1 VDIVITIAEVSLLI
15 IAFTVL
21 NGLVGIC
28 FKLLTAKWFKGQ
40 AERLLTLRQ
49 NIGLL
54 LLLAC
59 VGLCILLASVNGV
72 LIYQGKSVQA
82 FQLNLVRSI
91 PVEFWV
97 RLATAIAKCIM
108 LLLLVKFCLPL
119 LHQALK
125 WVSQCAKNYDRIT
138 ANDEAIEAFFAYLK
152 KTLTNSLWIL
162 AGIWCTQF
170 LALPEVIPKYL
181 LDTSEI

>member
-1 VDIVITIAEVSLLI
+1 LINPQRCLYSISHPLANQCPIAEVGLLI

-28 FKLLTAKWFKGQ
+28 FKLLTAKWFKEQ

-54 LLLAC
+54 LLLLVC
-59 VGLCILLASVNGV
+59 VGLCILLVSVSGV

-97 RLATAIAKCIM
+97 RLATAIAKCIL

-119 LHQALK
+119 LHQVLTAVFN
-125 WVSQCAKNYDRIT
+125 WVKH
-138 ANDEAIEAFFAYLK
+138 
-152 KTLTNSLWIL
+152 NSNN
-162 AGIWCTQF
+162 G
-170 LALPEVIPKYL
+170 
-181 LDTSEI
+181 